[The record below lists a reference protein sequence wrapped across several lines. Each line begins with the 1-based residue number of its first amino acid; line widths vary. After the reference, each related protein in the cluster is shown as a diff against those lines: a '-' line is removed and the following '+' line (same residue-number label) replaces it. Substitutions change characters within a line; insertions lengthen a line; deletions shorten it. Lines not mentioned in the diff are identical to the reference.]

1 MTGGMFAAAALPAMV
16 LIAVS
21 TGGVSATAG
30 PIRAALSVFRG
41 CRVMSHIYF
50 PWTAPHNRRVVL
62 RPA

>member
-1 MTGGMFAAAALPAMV
+1 MTGGMPAAMTLSAMV

-21 TGGVSATAG
+21 ARGVRGA
-30 PIRAALSVFRG
+30 PDPFCAALSVFRG

-50 PWTAPHNRRVVL
+50 HWTPPHNRRVVL